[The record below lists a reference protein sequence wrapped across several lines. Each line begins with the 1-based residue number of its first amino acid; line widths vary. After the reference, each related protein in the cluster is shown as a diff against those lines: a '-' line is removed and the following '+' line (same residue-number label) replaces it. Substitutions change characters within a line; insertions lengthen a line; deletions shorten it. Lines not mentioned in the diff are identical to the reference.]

1 MTKNRTEHSK
11 YVSPST
17 GEYATNAQYITE
29 ILVTRQAHKEN
40 KSLKYKFWE
49 DEPWRSLFVRRITEV
64 NRVLKQYNVIPVV
77 RAITKLKWC
86 YGLNAPAMKAE
97 IVLQQKIYEQE
108 EKNRENV
115 KIEVTDTTSVPTVIK
130 TNKSL
135 VDRLK

>member
-1 MTKNRTEHSK
+1 MLKERTENSTFN
-11 YVSPST
+11 SPSIGDFVT
-17 GEYATNAQYITE
+17 AAQYITE

-86 YGLNAPAMKAE
+86 YGLNAPAMKTE
-97 IVLQQKIYEQE
+97 IALQQKIYEQE
-108 EKNRENV
+108 EKNRESV
-115 KIEVTDTTSVPTVIK
+115 KIEVTDTTSVPTIIK